1 MTIFYVSISFVSDQY
16 FEYINWSEV
25 SPFLNCTFLCV
36 CPLCDINFPFKK
48 PSKQSIKVTLWHLED
63 YRSSYG
69 SLENYWKGAAPF
81 NLLRV
86 MRDIGTIPLERKRLP
101 YRHIMSTWTFFL
113 FLQTIFVDNICHW
126 FWSDSSKLQMVAV
139 WATNGIKW

>member
-1 MTIFYVSISFVSDQY
+1 MGSFPPNRYVQYWPNKKKPYCPSISLAKIVTILICECHFKIIGKFIKNKILKETKILTRLWYAKTFV
-16 FEYINWSEV
+16 F
-25 SPFLNCTFLCV
+25 
-36 CPLCDINFPFKK
+36 
-48 PSKQSIKVTLWHLED
+48 
-63 YRSSYG
+63 G
-69 SLENYWKGAAPF
+69 GAAPF